1 MLVRPKNVLGTV
13 AVVLVL
19 SLGAACGGE
28 ESTPVPR
35 DPVELSLTI
44 DGTVTEERQVVLGGS
59 TNLPDGAVLATS
71 VSGGTFVGQD
81 GAVVRGGRWSSG
93 PFGPA
98 TGLAPG
104 TYEASVTLPYG
115 RRQPEAIQQE
125 LGEQLERLT
134 GPLMTTNPDLAFMGQ
149 SATVKS
155 TVTVR

>member
-1 MLVRPKNVLGTV
+1 MVVRPKNVLGTV
-13 AVVLVL
+13 VLVLVL
-19 SLGAACGGE
+19 SLAGACGGE
-28 ESTPVPR
+28 ESAPIPG
-35 DPVELSLTI
+35 DPIKLSLTI
-44 DGTVTEERQVVLGGS
+44 DGTVTDDRRIVLNGS

-115 RRQPEAIQQE
+115 RRQPEAIQEE

-149 SATVKS
+149 SATAKS